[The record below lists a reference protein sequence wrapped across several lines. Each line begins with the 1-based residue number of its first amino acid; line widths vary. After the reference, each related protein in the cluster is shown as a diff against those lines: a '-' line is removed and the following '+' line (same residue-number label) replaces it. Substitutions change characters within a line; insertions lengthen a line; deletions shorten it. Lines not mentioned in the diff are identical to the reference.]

1 MMRTRTLAVPPPS
14 NHSSCTR
21 GMSRGGGVVTSD
33 CIRRSKLFGRVAV
46 THVQGSPK
54 GGGALGMLGV
64 TNARLSPVPPSI
76 WESTAVRDR
85 RINIHIPRLGGSAR
99 QPSFVAGGL
108 NR

>member
-1 MMRTRTLAVPPPS
+1 MRTRTLAVPPPS

-21 GMSRGGGVVTSD
+21 GMSRGGGVGTSD

-64 TNARLSPVPPSI
+64 PNARLSPVPPSI
-76 WESTAVRDR
+76 WESTAVRDGQ
-85 RINIHIPRLGGSAR
+85 IDIDLPQAGGRAR
-99 QPSFVAGGL
+99 HPLKAGGL
-108 NR
+108 GR